1 MAVTCNQLKVV
12 WHIHKQTR
20 TRWTSLTLLESR
32 MHSKLLFDQG
42 WENLSSD
49 TVHDLFLEC
58 IWGSHTIHQ
67 HYKSIEAFS
76 LHLPSSNDTSQLVI
90 FNLPRI
96 WLSQLVMTV
105 FKFMKV
111 LCVKGMCNISINNWS
126 SSWTPHID
134 KVAGSY
140 CKSNNHLHIR
150 WRKLYIMINSNC
162 RCLCTLRMGIECRL
176 HFPNAYPVS
185 TVQCRKCSW
194 SDVCSA
200 QELTPATHNKLILNC
215 QKFIQVSVTSKT
227 VNSLVVAV
235 N

>member
-1 MAVTCNQLKVV
+1 
-12 WHIHKQTR
+12 
-20 TRWTSLTLLESR
+20 
-32 MHSKLLFDQG
+32 
-42 WENLSSD
+42 
-49 TVHDLFLEC
+49 
-58 IWGSHTIHQ
+58 
-67 HYKSIEAFS
+67 
-76 LHLPSSNDTSQLVI
+76 
-90 FNLPRI
+90 
-96 WLSQLVMTV
+96 
-105 FKFMKV
+105 
-111 LCVKGMCNISINNWS
+111 MCNISINNWS

-150 WRKLYIMINSNC
+150 RRKLYIVINSNC

-200 QELTPATHNKLILNC
+200 QELTPAAHYKLILNC
-215 QKFIQVSVTSKT
+215 QKFIQVSVTSKNCQLSCFSSELNT
-227 VNSLVVAV
+227 QSIWNHDIKWSFKFFGTSKSSNPLAYE